1 MGTPDFA
8 VPSLKTIIDKGHDV
22 VLVVTSPDKTKG
34 RGLKISSS
42 AIKNFALENNLEVS
56 TPNKLNDENFI
67 NLIKELQPDVICVVA
82 FRILPE
88 SIFNIPKLGSFNL
101 HGSLLPKYRGAAPIN
116 HAIINGESQTGVTT
130 FFLKKNVDTG
140 DIILSDTIQ
149 ITENMTAGELH
160 DKMKY
165 FGANIV
171 GDTLDLISNN
181 KVNLVKQNDVKS
193 SPAPKI
199 FRENC
204 LIKFDLI
211 CEDLHN
217 FIRGLSPYPGA
228 YFTYNSKP
236 LKIIKTLKTDRKCL
250 NGELKLIDGK
260 LLLGSLTDALEVL
273 ELQPEGK
280 KIMNANDFING
291 RFIN

>member
-116 HAIINGESQTGVTT
+116 HAIINGESLTGVTT

-199 FRENC
+199 FV
-204 LIKFDLI
+204 
-211 CEDLHN
+211 
-217 FIRGLSPYPGA
+217 
-228 YFTYNSKP
+228 
-236 LKIIKTLKTDRKCL
+236 KI
-250 NGELKLIDGK
+250 
-260 LLLGSLTDALEVL
+260 V
-273 ELQPEGK
+273 
-280 KIMNANDFING
+280 
-291 RFIN
+291 

>member
-1 MGTPDFA
+1 MT
-8 VPSLKTIIDKGHDV
+8 
-22 VLVVTSPDKTKG
+22 
-34 RGLKISSS
+34 
-42 AIKNFALENNLEVS
+42 
-56 TPNKLNDENFI
+56 
-67 NLIKELQPDVICVVA
+67 LIKYN
-82 FRILPE
+82 
-88 SIFNIPKLGSFNL
+88 SNL
-101 HGSLLPKYRGAAPIN
+101 LYLLYFERLLLN
-116 HAIINGESQTGVTT
+116 LNLTT

>member
-1 MGTPDFA
+1 
-8 VPSLKTIIDKGHDV
+8 
-22 VLVVTSPDKTKG
+22 
-34 RGLKISSS
+34 
-42 AIKNFALENNLEVS
+42 
-56 TPNKLNDENFI
+56 
-67 NLIKELQPDVICVVA
+67 
-82 FRILPE
+82 
-88 SIFNIPKLGSFNL
+88 L

-116 HAIINGESQTGVTT
+116 HAIINGESLTGVTT

-228 YFTYNSKP
+228 YFIYNSKP
-236 LKIIKTLKTDRKCL
+236 LKILKTLKTDRKCL

-273 ELQPEGK
+273 ELQPDGK

>member
-116 HAIINGESQTGVTT
+116 HAIINGESLTGVTT
-130 FFLKKNVDTG
+130 FFLKKML
-140 DIILSDTIQ
+140 ILVI
-149 ITENMTAGELH
+149 L
-160 DKMKY
+160 
-165 FGANIV
+165 F
-171 GDTLDLISNN
+171 
-181 KVNLVKQNDVKS
+181 
-193 SPAPKI
+193 
-199 FRENC
+199 
-204 LIKFDLI
+204 
-211 CEDLHN
+211 
-217 FIRGLSPYPGA
+217 
-228 YFTYNSKP
+228 
-236 LKIIKTLKTDRKCL
+236 
-250 NGELKLIDGK
+250 
-260 LLLGSLTDALEVL
+260 
-273 ELQPEGK
+273 
-280 KIMNANDFING
+280 
-291 RFIN
+291 